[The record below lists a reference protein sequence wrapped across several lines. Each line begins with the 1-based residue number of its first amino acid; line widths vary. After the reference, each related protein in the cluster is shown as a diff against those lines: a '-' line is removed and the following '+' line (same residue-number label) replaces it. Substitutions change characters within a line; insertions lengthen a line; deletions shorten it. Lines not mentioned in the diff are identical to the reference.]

1 MSEPIDRSGPLTP
14 AKPVP
19 AEPAAPAPTSHHL
32 MRTLWAVFWLYGGR
46 GVGLLWTVL
55 LIAHL
60 GIADYGK
67 YGMAYAV
74 FSLIGP
80 PLDNPFA
87 VRAIRE
93 SEERFLAER
102 TTRYLLGIGLMAA
115 GAALIEVSYIA
126 WFGLFVAG
134 GEIIIKAY
142 QSHWARD
149 GQPQRVAQL
158 DTIRQVA
165 SVACGAGYLF
175 LAEDPDLQTA
185 SLWLVA
191 PYLLIAII
199 VGFVVLRH
207 RPGMPGPPKLI
218 AILIG
223 EMLGLAAYLQGDV
236 LLLGWLTDDTTVGYY
251 ALTVT
256 VTIAIV
262 AVGQSFGMS
271 YNRTMREGDGH
282 LASGPPLKS
291 TLILGAVAGLL
302 VLIAGFVMLL
312 TPAPRELAVA
322 MIIMS
327 AFCAMR
333 TITSVFQAVL
343 YLQRRDTT
351 RLMANIGLLPVKLG
365 LVALF
370 ATAGFGAVGAAVAT
384 VIADALL
391 LAIYAYVLYR
401 KPADTQNS
409 EEAPG

>member
-1 MSEPIDRSGPLTP
+1 MTDP
-14 AKPVP
+14 AGTSVDPG
-19 AEPAAPAPTSHHL
+19 AAAPTSHHL

-46 GVGLLWTVL
+46 GVGLLWTVV
-55 LIAHL
+55 IISQL
-60 GIADYGK
+60 GIADYGQ

-87 VRAIRE
+87 VRAVRE

-102 TTRYLLGIGLMAA
+102 TTRYLLGLALMAA
-115 GAALIEVSYIA
+115 GLSLVQVSYIA

-134 GEIIIKAY
+134 GEIIMKTY

-149 GQPQRVAQL
+149 GQPQRVAQA
-158 DTIRQVA
+158 DTIRQFV
-165 SVACGAGYLF
+165 SVALAAGYLF
-175 LAEDPDLQTA
+175 LAENPTLQAA
-185 SLWLVA
+185 SLWLVS
-191 PYLLIAII
+191 PYVVIAVV
-199 VGFVVLRH
+199 VGFLVLRH
-207 RPGMPGPPKLI
+207 RPGMPGPPRLI

-256 VTIAIV
+256 VTVAIV

-271 YNRTMREGDGH
+271 YNRSMREGEGQ
-282 LASGPPLKS
+282 LSAGPPLRS

-302 VLIAGFVMLL
+302 VLIAGVVMLF
-312 TPAPRELAVA
+312 TPAPQELAVA

-327 AFCAMR
+327 LFCGMR

-351 RLMANIGLLPVKLG
+351 RLVANLSLLPVKLG
-365 LVALF
+365 LVALL
-370 ATAGFGAVGAAVAT
+370 AVAGAVGAAIAT
-384 VIADALL
+384 VLADAALL
-391 LAIYAYVLYR
+391 GIYAWVLYR
-401 KPADTQNS
+401 KPRSITGTK
-409 EEAPG
+409 APE

>member
-1 MSEPIDRSGPLTP
+1 MSEPI
-14 AKPVP
+14 
-19 AEPAAPAPTSHHL
+19 EPAAPAPTSHHL
-32 MRTLWAVFWLYGGR
+32 ARTLWAVFWLYGGR
-46 GVGLLWTVL
+46 GVGLLWTVII
-55 LIAHL
+55 IAQL
-60 GIADYGK
+60 GIADYGQ
-67 YGMAYAV
+67 YGMAYAA

-87 VRAIRE
+87 VRAVRE
-93 SEERFLAER
+93 SQERFLRER
-102 TTRYLLGIGLMAA
+102 ATRYLLGLTLMVA
-115 GAALIEVSYIA
+115 GAALVEVSYIA

-134 GEIIIKAY
+134 GEIILKAY

-149 GQPQRVAQL
+149 GQPQLVAQL
-158 DTIRQVA
+158 DTIRQVTSVMCAAAYVFLVDDPTLQIA
-165 SVACGAGYLF
+165 SMF
-175 LAEDPDLQTA
+175 
-185 SLWLVA
+185 LVA
-191 PYLLIAII
+191 PYVVIAVI
-199 VGFVVLRH
+199 VGFSVLGP

-236 LLLGWLTDDTTVGYY
+236 LLLGWLTNDTIVGYY

-271 YNRTMREGDGH
+271 YNRSLREGDGQ
-282 LASGPPLKS
+282 LAAGPPLKS
-291 TLILGAVAGLL
+291 TLILGGVAGLL
-302 VLIAGFVMLL
+302 VLIVGVVMLF
-312 TPAPRELAVA
+312 TPAPTELAVA

-327 AFCAMR
+327 LFCGMR

-351 RLMANIGLLPVKLG
+351 RLVANLSLLPIKLG
-365 LVALF
+365 LVALL
-370 ATAGFGAVGAAVAT
+370 AVAGAVGAAIAT

-401 KPADTQNS
+401 SPRARKVP
-409 EEAPG
+409 E

>member
-1 MSEPIDRSGPLTP
+1 MSEPIE
-14 AKPVP
+14 PV
-19 AEPAAPAPTSHHL
+19 APDPTSHHL

-46 GVGLLWTVL
+46 GVGLLWTVII
-55 LIAHL
+55 IAQL
-60 GIADYGK
+60 GIADYGQ
-67 YGMAYAV
+67 YGMAYAA

-87 VRAIRE
+87 VRAVRE
-93 SEERFLAER
+93 SQERFLRER
-102 TTRYLLGIGLMAA
+102 VTRYLLGLTLMAA
-115 GAALIEVSYIA
+115 GAALVEVSYIA

-134 GEIIIKAY
+134 GEIILKAY

-165 SVACGAGYLF
+165 SVACAAGYVF
-175 LAEDPDLQTA
+175 AVDDPTLQVA
-185 SLWLVA
+185 SLFLVA
-191 PYLLIAII
+191 PYAVIAVV

-236 LLLGWLTDDTTVGYY
+236 LLLGWLTDDTIVGYY

-271 YNRTMREGDGH
+271 YNRALREGGGQ
-282 LASGPPLKS
+282 LSAGPPLKS
-291 TLILGAVAGLL
+291 TLTLGGVAGSL
-302 VLIAGFVMLL
+302 VLIVGVVMLF
-312 TPAPRELAVA
+312 TPAPQQLAVA

-327 AFCAMR
+327 VFCGMR

-351 RLMANIGLLPVKLG
+351 RLVANISLLPVKLG
-365 LVALF
+365 LVALL
-370 ATAGFGAVGAAVAT
+370 AVAGAVGAAIAT

-401 KPADTQNS
+401 KPTTTPA
-409 EEAPG
+409 EKVRE

>member
-1 MSEPIDRSGPLTP
+1 MADPTGPDT
-14 AKPVP
+14 
-19 AEPAAPAPTSHHL
+19 AAPTTSHHL

-46 GVGLLWTVL
+46 GVGLLWTAL
-55 LIAHL
+55 LIAYL
-60 GIADYGK
+60 GIADYGQ

-74 FSLIGP
+74 FSCIGP

-87 VRAIRE
+87 VRAVRE

-102 TTRYLLGIGLMAA
+102 TSRYLLGLALMVV
-115 GAALIEVSYIA
+115 GVALVEVSYIA

-134 GEIIIKAY
+134 GEIIMKTY

-158 DTIRQVA
+158 DTIRQVV
-165 SVACGAGYLF
+165 SVALAGSYL
-175 LAEDPDLQTA
+175 LVAEQPNLQVA
-185 SLWLVA
+185 SMWLVS
-191 PYLLIAII
+191 PYVVAAIVVGLI
-199 VGFVVLRH
+199 VVRH

-271 YNRTMREGDGH
+271 YNRSMREGDGA
-282 LASGPPLKS
+282 LDAGPPLRS
-291 TLILGAVAGLL
+291 TLILGVLAWLL
-302 VLIAGFVMLL
+302 VLIVGVVMLF
-312 TPAPRELAVA
+312 TPAPQELAVA

-327 AFCAMR
+327 LFCGMR
-333 TITSVFQAVL
+333 TVTSVFQAVL

-351 RLMANIGLLPVKLG
+351 RLVANISLLPVKLG
-365 LVALF
+365 LVALL
-370 ATAGFGAVGAAVAT
+370 AVAGAVGAAIAT

-391 LAIYAYVLYR
+391 LGIYAFILYR
-401 KPADTQNS
+401 KPRRVPDFKAET
-409 EEAPG
+409 

>member
-1 MSEPIDRSGPLTP
+1 
-14 AKPVP
+14 
-19 AEPAAPAPTSHHL
+19 

-46 GVGLLWTVL
+46 GVGLLWTAIIV
-55 LIAHL
+55 AQL
-60 GIADYGK
+60 GIADYGQ
-67 YGMAYAV
+67 YGMAYAA

-87 VRAIRE
+87 VRAVRE
-93 SEERFLAER
+93 SEQRFLAER
-102 TTRYLLGIGLMAA
+102 TSRYLLGVTLMVA
-115 GAALIEVSYIA
+115 GAALVEVSYIV

-134 GEIIIKAY
+134 GEIVLKAY

-158 DTIRQVA
+158 DTIRQIA
-165 SVACGAGYLF
+165 SVACAAGYVF
-175 LAEDPDLQTA
+175 LADQPTLHIA
-185 SLWLVA
+185 SLFLVA
-191 PYLLIAII
+191 PYVVIAIV
-199 VGFVVLRH
+199 VGFVVLPH

-271 YNRTMREGDGH
+271 YNRALREGDGH
-282 LASGPPLKS
+282 LSAGPPLKS

-302 VLIAGFVMLL
+302 VLLVGVVMLF
-312 TPAPRELAVA
+312 TPAPNELAVA
-322 MIIMS
+322 MIIM
-327 AFCAMR
+327 AMFCGMR

-351 RLMANIGLLPVKLG
+351 RLVANLSLLPVKLG
-365 LVALF
+365 LVALLAF
-370 ATAGFGAVGAAVAT
+370 AGAVGAAIAT

-391 LAIYAYVLYR
+391 LGIYAYILYR
-401 KPADTQNS
+401 RPTGRTTS
-409 EEAPG
+409 P

>member
-1 MSEPIDRSGPLTP
+1 
-14 AKPVP
+14 
-19 AEPAAPAPTSHHL
+19 

-46 GVGLLWTVL
+46 GVGLLWTAVI
-55 LIAHL
+55 IAQL
-60 GIADYGK
+60 GIADYGQ
-67 YGMAYAV
+67 YGMAYAA

-87 VRAIRE
+87 VRAVRE
-93 SEERFLAER
+93 SEQRFLSER
-102 TTRYLLGIGLMAA
+102 TSRYLLGVTLMVA
-115 GAALIEVSYIA
+115 GAALVEVSYIA

-134 GEIIIKAY
+134 GEIVLKAY

-165 SVACGAGYLF
+165 SVACAAGYVF
-175 LAEDPDLQTA
+175 LADQPTLHIA
-185 SLWLVA
+185 SLFLVA
-191 PYLLIAII
+191 PYVVIAIV
-199 VGFVVLRH
+199 VGFVVLPH

-271 YNRTMREGDGH
+271 YNRALREGDGH
-282 LASGPPLKS
+282 LSAGPPLKS
-291 TLILGAVAGLL
+291 TLILGALAGLL
-302 VLIAGFVMLL
+302 VLVVGVVMLF
-312 TPAPRELAVA
+312 TPAPNELAAA
-322 MIIMS
+322 MIIM
-327 AFCAMR
+327 AMFCGMR

-351 RLMANIGLLPVKLG
+351 RLVANLSLLPVKLG
-365 LVALF
+365 LVALLAF
-370 ATAGFGAVGAAVAT
+370 AGAVGAAIAT

-391 LAIYAYVLYR
+391 LGIYAYILYR
-401 KPADTQNS
+401 RPTGRTTS
-409 EEAPG
+409 S

>member
-1 MSEPIDRSGPLTP
+1 MTDSTGPDT
-14 AKPVP
+14 
-19 AEPAAPAPTSHHL
+19 AAPTTSHHL

-46 GVGLLWTVL
+46 GVGLLWTVV
-55 LIAHL
+55 LIAYL
-60 GIADYGK
+60 GIADYGQ

-74 FSLIGP
+74 FSCIGP

-87 VRAIRE
+87 VRAVRE
-93 SEERFLAER
+93 SEDRFLAER
-102 TTRYLLGIGLMAA
+102 TSRYLLGVTLMIA
-115 GAALIEVSYIA
+115 GVLLVEVSYIA

-134 GEIIIKAY
+134 GEIVMKAY

-158 DTIRQVA
+158 DTIRQVV
-165 SVACGAGYLF
+165 SVALASGYLY
-175 LAEDPDLQTA
+175 LAEHPTLQTA
-185 SLWLVA
+185 SLWLVS
-191 PYLLIAII
+191 PYVAVAVI
-199 VGFVVLRH
+199 VGFIVVRH
-207 RPGMPGPPKLI
+207 RPGVPGPPKLI

-236 LLLGWLTDDTTVGYY
+236 LLLGALTDDATVGYY

-271 YNRTMREGDGH
+271 YNRSMREGDGV
-282 LASGPPLKS
+282 LSAGPPLKS

-302 VLIAGFVMLL
+302 VLIAGVVMLF
-312 TPAPRELAVA
+312 TPAPQQLAVA

-327 AFCAMR
+327 LFCGMR

-351 RLMANIGLLPVKLG
+351 RLVANISLLPVKLG
-365 LVALF
+365 LVALL
-370 ATAGFGAVGAAVAT
+370 AVFGAMGAAIAT

-391 LAIYAYVLYR
+391 LAIYAYILYR
-401 KPADTQNS
+401 KPGRQPVAET
-409 EEAPG
+409 PP

>member
-1 MSEPIDRSGPLTP
+1 MSEPIE
-14 AKPVP
+14 PV
-19 AEPAAPAPTSHHL
+19 APAPTSHHL

-46 GVGLLWTVL
+46 GVGLLWTVII
-55 LIAHL
+55 IAQL
-60 GIADYGK
+60 GIADYGQ
-67 YGMAYAV
+67 YGMAYAA

-87 VRAIRE
+87 VRAVRE
-93 SEERFLAER
+93 SQERFLRER
-102 TTRYLLGIGLMAA
+102 VTRYLLGLTLMAA
-115 GAALIEVSYIA
+115 GAALVEVSYIA

-134 GEIIIKAY
+134 GEIILKAY

-165 SVACGAGYLF
+165 SVACAAGYVF
-175 LAEDPDLQTA
+175 AVDDPTLQVA
-185 SLWLVA
+185 SLFLVA
-191 PYLLIAII
+191 PYAVIAIV

-207 RPGMPGPPKLI
+207 RPGIPGPPKLI

-236 LLLGWLTDDTTVGYY
+236 LLLGWLTDDTIVGYY

-271 YNRTMREGDGH
+271 YNRALREGDGQ
-282 LASGPPLKS
+282 LSAGPPLKS
-291 TLILGAVAGLL
+291 TLILGGVAGSL
-302 VLIAGFVMLL
+302 VLIVGVVMLF
-312 TPAPRELAVA
+312 TPAPQQLAVA

-327 AFCAMR
+327 VFCGMR

-351 RLMANIGLLPVKLG
+351 RLVANISLLPVKLG
-365 LVALF
+365 LVALL
-370 ATAGFGAVGAAVAT
+370 AVAGAVGAAIAT

-401 KPADTQNS
+401 KPKPTPA
-409 EEAPG
+409 EKVRE

>member
-1 MSEPIDRSGPLTP
+1 MG
-14 AKPVP
+14 PVP
-19 AEPAAPAPTSHHL
+19 PADAIETAPTSHHL

-46 GVGLLWTVL
+46 GVGLLWTVVI
-55 LIAHL
+55 IAHL
-60 GIADYGK
+60 GIADYGQ

-87 VRAIRE
+87 VRAVRE

-102 TTRYLLGIGLMAA
+102 ATRYLLGLTLMVA
-115 GAALIEVSYIA
+115 GAALVEVSYIL

-134 GEIIIKAY
+134 GEIIMKAY

-158 DTIRQVA
+158 DTIRQVV
-165 SVACGAGYLF
+165 SVICAAGYLF
-175 LAEDPDLQTA
+175 LAENPTLQVA
-185 SLWLVA
+185 SLWLVS
-191 PYLLIAII
+191 PYVVIAVV
-199 VGFVVLRH
+199 VGFTVLRH

-271 YNRTMREGDGH
+271 YNRSMRESDGH
-282 LASGPPLKS
+282 LAAGPPLKS

-302 VLIAGFVMLL
+302 VLIAGVVMLF
-312 TPAPRELAVA
+312 TPAPQELAVA

-327 AFCAMR
+327 VFCGMR
-333 TITSVFQAVL
+333 TVTSVFQAVL

-351 RLMANIGLLPVKLG
+351 RLLANLSLLPVKLG
-365 LVALF
+365 LVALL
-370 ATAGFGAVGAAVAT
+370 AVAGAVGAAIAT

-391 LAIYAYVLYR
+391 LTIYAYVLYR
-401 KPADTQNS
+401 KPRETPA
-409 EEAPG
+409 EKAPE

>member
-1 MSEPIDRSGPLTP
+1 MVREQPVTDPVQ
-14 AKPVP
+14 PVP
-19 AEPAAPAPTSHHL
+19 SGPAPTSNHL

-46 GVGLLWTVL
+46 GVGLLWTAVI
-55 LIAHL
+55 IAQL
-60 GIADYGK
+60 GIADYGQ
-67 YGMAYAV
+67 YGMAYAA

-87 VRAIRE
+87 VRAVRE
-93 SEERFLAER
+93 SEQRFLSER
-102 TTRYLLGIGLMAA
+102 TSRYLLGVTLMAA
-115 GAALIEVSYIA
+115 GAALAEVSYIA

-134 GEIIIKAY
+134 GEIVLKAY

-158 DTIRQVA
+158 DTIRQIA
-165 SVACGAGYLF
+165 SVVCAAGYVF
-175 LAEDPDLQTA
+175 LADEPTLQIA
-185 SLWLVA
+185 SLFLVA
-191 PYLLIAII
+191 PYVVIAIV
-199 VGFVVLRH
+199 VGFVVLPH

-271 YNRTMREGDGH
+271 YNRALREGDGH
-282 LASGPPLKS
+282 LSAGPPLKS
-291 TLILGAVAGLL
+291 TLILGVGAGLL
-302 VLIAGFVMLL
+302 VLLVGVVMLF
-312 TPAPRELAVA
+312 TPAPDELAVA
-322 MIIMS
+322 MIIM
-327 AFCAMR
+327 AMFCGMR

-351 RLMANIGLLPVKLG
+351 RLVANLSLLPVKLG
-365 LVALF
+365 LVALLAF
-370 ATAGFGAVGAAVAT
+370 AGAVGAAIAT

-391 LAIYAYVLYR
+391 LGIYAYILYR
-401 KPADTQNS
+401 RPTGRTTS
-409 EEAPG
+409 P

>member
-1 MSEPIDRSGPLTP
+1 VTEPIE
-14 AKPVP
+14 PVV
-19 AEPAAPAPTSHHL
+19 APAPTSHHL

-46 GVGLLWTVL
+46 GVGLLWTVII
-55 LIAHL
+55 IAQL
-60 GIADYGK
+60 GIADYGQ
-67 YGMAYAV
+67 YGMAYAA

-87 VRAIRE
+87 VRAVRE

-102 TTRYLLGIGLMAA
+102 VTRYLLGLTLMAA
-115 GAALIEVSYIA
+115 GAALVEVSYIA

-134 GEIIIKAY
+134 GEIIMKAY

-158 DTIRQVA
+158 DTIRQVVSVMCAAAYVFLVDDPTLQVA
-165 SVACGAGYLF
+165 SMF
-175 LAEDPDLQTA
+175 
-185 SLWLVA
+185 LVA
-191 PYLLIAII
+191 PYVVIAVI
-199 VGFVVLRH
+199 VGFSVLGP

-236 LLLGWLTDDTTVGYY
+236 LLLGWLTDDTIVGYY

-271 YNRTMREGDGH
+271 YNRSLREGDGQ
-282 LASGPPLKS
+282 LAAGPPLKS
-291 TLILGAVAGLL
+291 TLILGGVAAIL
-302 VLIAGFVMLL
+302 VLIVGVVMLF
-312 TPAPRELAVA
+312 TPAPRELAIA

-327 AFCAMR
+327 VFCGMR

-351 RLMANIGLLPVKLG
+351 RLVANISLLPVKLG
-365 LVALF
+365 LVALL
-370 ATAGFGAVGAAVAT
+370 AVAGAVGAAIAT

-401 KPADTQNS
+401 KPPARK
-409 EEAPG
+409 APE